1 MNNYIIY
8 DYLTFTSKIHNETA
22 ILELLGLTDVK
33 FETLKGFY
41 GYQDRLYYD
50 GISIHY
56 NGRSDMGVCVEMSGH
71 GCRAFE
77 TFGNG
82 DYDLIFSEILDNY
95 SVEPDKRQMNITRID
110 VAYDDFTGIID
121 LENLCSET
129 MKLNFVSRFKDWQVI
144 TGNKGMA
151 VNHGSNK
158 SNVYIRCYD
167 KRLEQKVEDKVDHW
181 VRLELQIRKECAV
194 GFIRMNE
201 AIEDKYF
208 MTLNNYLRYIDPAD
222 NQSNK
227 SMCATAPYW
236 SKFIEN
242 EESRSIFF
250 KPADNYSFQKLYSFV
265 NNQLAGA
272 INTYCDIVGVDQFL
286 IDISNSMK
294 GKRLNSKYQ
303 ALKAENNAPGSGIL
317 EYLAERNA
325 L

>member
-8 DYLTFTSKIHNETA
+8 DYLTFTSKIHNEIS

-41 GYQDRLYYD
+41 GYQDRLYFD

-95 SVEPDKRQMNITRID
+95 SIDPEKRQMNITRVD
-110 VAYDDFTGIID
+110 VAYDDFSGIID
-121 LENLCSET
+121 LEDLCSET

-167 KRLEQKVEDKVDHW
+167 KRLEQKVEDKVEHW
-181 VRLELQIRKECAV
+181 ARLELQIRKECAV
-194 GFIRMNE
+194 GFIKMNE

-222 NQSNK
+222 NKSNK

-236 SKFIEN
+236 LKFIEN
-242 EESRSIFF
+242 QEARSIFF

-265 NNQLAGA
+265 NNQLSGA
-272 INTYCDIVGVDQFL
+272 ITTYIDCVGVEQFL
-286 IDISNSMK
+286 TDIHSARK
-294 GKRLNSKYQ
+294 GKKLNPKYE
-303 ALKAENNAPGSGIL
+303 ALKNDFDVHGDNIL
-317 EYLAERNA
+317 KYLAERS
-325 L
+325 